1 MNELTAS
8 TIAMLTGESPVRN
21 EEERRCQ
28 WVSDAGEQCCTILN
42 PYNSR
47 EYCLCHDHLIQHPIH
62 VVPPAGTKG
71 WLVFYELRRA
81 RILEAAGEGDGYA
94 HLQSL
99 LQDLSQQQ
107 IANAIQYLR
116 MIGNVIEGRKKR
128 DDHPSGY
135 RIEL

>member
-47 EYCLCHDHLIQHPIH
+47 EYCLC
-62 VVPPAGTKG
+62 
-71 WLVFYELRRA
+71 
-81 RILEAAGEGDGYA
+81 AA
-94 HLQSL
+94 ST
-99 LQDLSQQQ
+99 
-107 IANAIQYLR
+107 IACSTTAT
-116 MIGNVIEGRKKR
+116 
-128 DDHPSGY
+128 PS
-135 RIEL
+135 R